1 MGKIQFN
8 RMISFLVLLVAV
20 AICML
25 PALAENQTVS
35 IAYRGAGGYYI
46 GDTIIFDGYN
56 RAGNVTVLELTG
68 PGLPAGGVP
77 VYDLNG
83 KEGTGNPIEVNDD
96 GSWRFVWYTSNIKGV
111 DKMQTARYY
120 ITALDFGNPTQ
131 SATTSMMMKKPD
143 FYIVASPNQLETGD
157 YVQLLGTAERG
168 TAAIRIQITDGNG
181 RVLHTYDTSASASGY
196 FNYGFHID
204 MPPGDYTITISSPS
218 VISTYSTMLTVIP
231 PPTPTPTVTNASIT
245 GNQSGTT
252 PVGPSMTTGTL
263 SVSSTPSGA
272 PVYLDSTPMG
282 NTPVTLQNLTPGS
295 HLVEIKNPGYLPYSV
310 QVSVKAGEQTAVIP
324 TLVKNPLSLPLSP
337 ITTLLGLIIAGAIVF
352 VMSAERKN
360 A

>member
-8 RMISFLVLLVAV
+8 RMISFLVLLVAA

-46 GDTIIFDGYN
+46 GDTIIFDGYDI
-56 RAGNVTVLELTG
+56 AGNVTVLKLTG
-68 PGLPAGGVP
+68 PGLPSGGVP

-83 KEGTGNPIEVNDD
+83 KEGTGNPIEVNAD

-111 DKMQTARYY
+111 DKMLTARYY
-120 ITALDFGNPTQ
+120 ITALDFGDPTQ

-168 TAAIRIQITDGNG
+168 TSAIRIQITDRNG
-181 RVLHTYDTSASASGY
+181 RVFHFYDTSASASGY

-204 MPPGDYTITISSPS
+204 MPPGDYTVTISSPS

-231 PPTPTPTVTNASIT
+231 PPTPEPTGTNASVT
-245 GNQSGTT
+245 NNGTT
-252 PVGPSMTTGTL
+252 PLEPPMTTGAL
-263 SVSSTPSGA
+263 AVSSTPSGA
-272 PVYLDSTPMG
+272 PVYLDSAPMG

-310 QVSVKAGEQTAVIP
+310 QVLVKAGEQTVVIS

-337 ITTLLGLIIAGAIVF
+337 VTTLFGLIIAGVAVF
-352 VMSAERKN
+352 VISAERKK